1 MYKVYQVSSQDTWR
15 DIARQFHTT
24 EEILKNLN
32 GTTMLIPGSM
42 IVVPTVEEG
51 EFFTVYTVK
60 RGDSLYEIARKNN
73 TTVDILLSTNGL
85 EKDDYL
91 YPGQEL
97 LIPKEGFQM
106 VITREKD
113 TLRGVANRLN
123 TSAQN
128 IWETNENIYLLPDQL
143 LVVKK

>member
-73 TTVDILLSTNGL
+73 TTVDVLLSTNGL